1 MGFPKIIHM
10 TCKNKKN
17 IEDKYWK
24 QCYEKTKKIN
34 KKHIV
39 KLYDDNDIYDLIKKH
54 YPDDIKTLKKIEKG
68 AILADVFRYLILYLE
83 GGVYSDMDCMALKPV
98 DDLLNN
104 KIIHKNINII
114 VCKEWWQHQDVFKS
128 KYNNN
133 RICQWF
139 MITKPKQKI
148 FLDSYKKCIQNINND
163 YLKIKKLREKRM
175 TSNNNYWNY
184 IGSVMEYTGPIM
196 FTKIINKTLPN
207 ENLCILPSDYFCP
220 GSGPNGN
227 VYVTENSYVKH
238 FFSASWTR

>member
-1 MGFPKIIHM
+1 MEFPKIIHM

-54 YPDDIKTLKKIEKG
+54 YPNDIDIVKKIEKG

-83 GGVYSDMDCMALKPV
+83 GGIYSDMDCMPLKPI
-98 DDLLNN
+98 DGLFNDHLINEN
-104 KIIHKNINII
+104 TNII
-114 VCKEWWQHQDVFKS
+114 VCKEWWKHPKS
-128 KYNNN
+128 FNNKYNNN
-133 RICQWF
+133 RLCQWF
-139 MITKPKQKI
+139 MIAKPKQMI
-148 FLDSYKKCIQNINND
+148 FLNSYKECIKNISND
-163 YLKIKKLREKRM
+163 YLQIKNLCEKR
-175 TSNNNYWNY
+175 TISNNAYWKY
-184 IGSVMEYTGPIM
+184 ISSVMRYTGPIM

-207 ENLCILPSDYFCP
+207 DNLCILPCDYFCP

-227 VYVTENSYVKH
+227 VHVTKNSYIKH
-238 FFSASWTR
+238 LFSASWTR

>member
-1 MGFPKIIHM
+1 MEFPKIIHM
-10 TCKNKKN
+10 TCRNKKN

-83 GGVYSDMDCMALKPV
+83 GGVYSDMDCMPLKPV

-128 KYNNN
+128 KY
-133 RICQWF
+133 
-139 MITKPKQKI
+139 TK
-148 FLDSYKKCIQNINND
+148 S
-163 YLKIKKLREKRM
+163 
-175 TSNNNYWNY
+175 
-184 IGSVMEYTGPIM
+184 
-196 FTKIINKTLPN
+196 II
-207 ENLCILPSDYFCP
+207 I
-220 GSGPNGN
+220 
-227 VYVTENSYVKH
+227 
-238 FFSASWTR
+238 